1 MEISP
6 RRTREVA
13 ATITPIAWLIVRGH
27 GAHIKATPSDLIL
40 QYGGRIENYPIEA
53 VKHLLIVGGHTVHTS
68 ALLRLLERDTPITL
82 FDADCSPA
90 GRLSPFGGRP
100 DEQVQAAQLNA
111 PGMKY
116 AVTIAMH
123 TLRTRMMVIQEL
135 SADLRRELLY
145 QGESE
150 FLHRSLREF
159 EFLVKMEEVRRLYR
173 LTSDM
178 YYEIQSRA
186 IPPELDYHRR
196 TLRPHRDPVN
206 AMLSLGYAILFGACT
221 LAVVGARMNPD
232 AGMLHT
238 GPGSFVHD
246 VAEVFK
252 PRMVDVAVFRRAR
265 EAIKPED
272 YDVGMT
278 RCHLSEDLAKNVSND
293 LRQSIEQDKIDE
305 FVGIFKD
312 ALLNDGKFCVPS

>member
-1 MEISP
+1 M
-6 RRTREVA
+6 A
-13 ATITPIAWLIVRGH
+13 AANTPIAWLIVRGH
-27 GAHIKATPSDLIL
+27 GTHIKATQTDLVL
-40 QYGGRIENYPIEA
+40 QYGGRIETHPIKA

-68 ALLRLLERDTPITL
+68 ALLHLLEHDTPITF

-90 GRLSPFGGRP
+90 GMLSPFGSHP
-100 DEQVQAAQLNA
+100 EDQIQAAQVNA

-116 AVTIAMH
+116 AVTIAVQ
-123 TLRTRMMVIQEL
+123 TLRTRMMAIQSL
-135 SADLRRELLY
+135 SADIGRDLLY
-145 QGESE
+145 QGELE
-150 FLHRSLREF
+150 LLHDSLKEF

-186 IPPELDYHRR
+186 IPPELEYRRR
-196 TLRPHRDPVN
+196 TPRPHRDPVN

-232 AGMLHT
+232 AGMLNT
-238 GPGSFVHD
+238 GPGSFVYD

-252 PRMVDVAVFRRAR
+252 PNMVDA
-265 EAIKPED
+265 AIFSRVRQGIEPEE
-272 YDVGMT
+272 YDVGAN
-278 RCHLSEDLAKNVSND
+278 RCHLSDDLVKLVSND
-293 LRQSIEQDKIDE
+293 LRQSINQEKIDE

-312 ALLNDGKFCVPS
+312 ALLNEGQFCVPG

>member
-13 ATITPIAWLIVRGH
+13 GANTSIAWLIVRGH
-27 GAHIKATPSDLIL
+27 GVHIKATQSDLVL
-40 QYGGRIENYPIEA
+40 QYGGRIENYPIGA
-53 VKHLLIVGGHTVHTS
+53 VKHLLIVGGHSVHTG
-68 ALLRLLERDTPITL
+68 ALLRLLEHDTSVTF

-90 GRLSPFGGRP
+90 GMLSPFGSYPEERI
-100 DEQVQAAQLNA
+100 QAAQLNA

-116 AVTIAMH
+116 AVTIAMQ
-123 TLRTRMMVIQEL
+123 TLRTRMIVIQEL
-135 SADLRRELLY
+135 SADLGRDLLY
-145 QGESE
+145 QGELE
-150 FLHRSLREF
+150 FLHGSLREF

-186 IPPELDYHRR
+186 IPPELNYRRR

-238 GPGSFVHD
+238 GPGSFVND

-252 PRMVDVAVFRRAR
+252 PHMVDAAVFRRAR
-265 EAIKPED
+265 EGLRPEE
-272 YDVGMT
+272 YDMGT
-278 RCHLSEDLAKNVSND
+278 NRCHLSEDLAKNV
-293 LRQSIEQDKIDE
+293 
-305 FVGIFKD
+305 
-312 ALLNDGKFCVPS
+312 